1 MNYDADIFKAKAN
14 QRARKIW
21 LIFALL
27 LTANYGADT
36 ADGLRSG
43 GYYLIFLLLCW
54 LPFLAGQILLKV
66 KGMATDWY
74 KYEIAVGYG
83 IFYTFVICTSSSN
96 IAFTYILPVTSLFV
110 LYKDRRFM
118 IFYGIANALIII
130 LNAVLKYTS
139 GVNSAADLK
148 EFQLQLACIILC
160 YVCYVM
166 SIKHLNQSDGA
177 MMDSIRADLER
188 VVTTVGHV
196 KTASNSVVDGISVV
210 RELAVEN
217 QHGADVV
224 AQKMDELTSN
234 NRTLQECTSSSLD
247 TTANINTQVQ
257 NVAALIGQ
265 MVALTKESGEHAQS
279 SYSELESVVTTT
291 NTMST
296 LSNEVEAVLHEFQTV
311 FALVKDETAT
321 IENISG
327 QTNLLALNASIEAA
341 RAGEAGKGF
350 SVVAEEIRNLS
361 TETKASSGQIRDALT
376 RLEETSDKMT
386 AAMEKT
392 LELIQL
398 TIEKVTQINQSVGT
412 ITEDSTQ
419 LGAHIQV
426 IDSAIKE
433 VESSNRRLVD
443 NMEEV
448 SHIVAA
454 MTNCIENSDDT
465 TKEMLSKYA
474 ETTTNVDHIEDVVEA
489 LMTEL
494 GIGGFMGVED
504 LQSGM
509 KTTLS
514 IDCDSAKPTE
524 YHGEL
529 ISQGNDCLIIRFK
542 NALPD
547 LPIPFSCNLKVT
559 VNNILYCW
567 EAAEV
572 SEAINRDEHIFR
584 IAVHSRPSIVNRR
597 KYPRMDISNNGVITI
612 TDSNESYRCRL
623 YNISANGFAFL
634 SDAAFFAD
642 CRGTKLTVSIED
654 FALPE
659 ASLLEGRI
667 IRSSDNNGIYIVGC
681 QMPEDNDAIMEYVA
695 NTLKKSK
702 L

>member
-1 MNYDADIFKAKAN
+1 MNYDANIFKAKAN

-27 LTANYGADT
+27 LTANYGSDT
-36 ADGLRSG
+36 AAGLRSG
-43 GYYLIFLLLCW
+43 TYFLIFLLLCW

-66 KGMATDWY
+66 KGPATDRY
-74 KYEIAVGYG
+74 KYTIAVGYG

-110 LYKDRRFM
+110 LYKDKRFM

-139 GVNSAADLK
+139 GVNSATDLK

-177 MMDSIRADLER
+177 MTDSIRADLQR
-188 VVTTVGHV
+188 VVSTVGHV

-217 QHGADVV
+217 QHGADAVV
-224 AQKMDELTSN
+224 KKMNELTSN
-234 NRTLQECTSSSLD
+234 NRSLQERTASSLD
-247 TTANINTQVQ
+247 TTTDINTQVQ

-265 MVALTKESGEHAQS
+265 MVELTRESGEHAKN
-279 SYSELESVVTTT
+279 SYSELKSVVTTT
-291 NTMST
+291 NTMSA
-296 LSNEVEAVLHEFQTV
+296 LSNEVETVLREFQSV
-311 FALVKDETAT
+311 FALVKEETGT

-350 SVVAEEIRNLS
+350 SVVAEEIRTLS

-376 RLEETSDKMT
+376 KLEETSDKMT
-386 AAMEKT
+386 ASMEKT

-398 TIEKVTQINQSVGT
+398 TIEKVTQINQSVST
-412 ITEDSTQ
+412 ITTDSNQ
-419 LGAHIQV
+419 LGEHIQV
-426 IDSAIKE
+426 IDSAIRE
-433 VESSNRRLVD
+433 VESSNLHLVD

-448 SHIVAA
+448 SHIVGT
-454 MTNCIENSDDT
+454 MTDCIENSGDT

-474 ETTTNVDHIEDVVEA
+474 GTAANVDHIEEVVEA

-504 LQSGM
+504 ILPGM
-509 KTTLS
+509 KAVITINGS
-514 IDCDSAKPTE
+514 IDPVE
-524 YHGEL
+524 YHGEFV
-529 ISQGNDCLIIRFK
+529 SQENEGLLIRFQK
-542 NALPD
+542 SLSLPK
-547 LPIPFSCNLKVT
+547 LPCSCRLQIT
-559 VNNILYCW
+559 VENILYCW
-567 EAAEV
+567 ESAEISDTV
-572 SEAINRDEHIFR
+572 NPSENVFR
-584 IAVHSRPSIVNRR
+584 ILVHSRPVIVNRR
-597 KYPRMDISNNGVITI
+597 KYPRLDTSNSCTI
-612 TDSNESYRCRL
+612 AIAGSNETYHGRL

-634 SDAAFFAD
+634 CNSAFFAN
-642 CRGTKLTVSIED
+642 CNGTRLTVSIKD
-654 FALPE
+654 FAVPE
-659 ASLLEGRI
+659 SSVLEGRI
-667 IRSSDNNGIYIVGC
+667 IRSSDNNGVYIVGC
-681 QMPEDNDAIMEYVA
+681 QMPEDNEAIMDYVA
-695 NTLKKSK
+695 GALKNR
-702 L
+702 